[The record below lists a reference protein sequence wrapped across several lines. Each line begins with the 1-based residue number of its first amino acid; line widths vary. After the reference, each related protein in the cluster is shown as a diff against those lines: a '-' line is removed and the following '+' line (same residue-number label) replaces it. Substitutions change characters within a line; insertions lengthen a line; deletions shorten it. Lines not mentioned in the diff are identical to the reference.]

1 MRGDSN
7 GGRKLLLSSLVALV
21 LGGCGSGVN
30 LTPKTGTDLGL
41 MSSAFAAGQAIP
53 RMYTCDG
60 GDHSPPLQWA
70 GPPAGTASLALVV
83 EDPDAPGGTFT
94 HWLIYALPATARSL
108 AESVPVAPAG
118 PDGSRQGQN
127 GFGKP
132 GYGGPCPPSGTHHY
146 YFRLYALDTALSL
159 PAAATVDRLRT
170 AMSGHVL
177 ARGEWMGTYSR

>member
-1 MRGDSN
+1 
-7 GGRKLLLSSLVALV
+7 
-21 LGGCGSGVN
+21 
-30 LTPKTGTDLGL
+30 
-41 MSSAFAAGQAIP
+41 
-53 RMYTCDG
+53 
-60 GDHSPPLQWA
+60 
-70 GPPAGTASLALVV
+70 LVV

-108 AESVPVAPAG
+108 AESVPVAPTG
-118 PDGSRQGQN
+118 PDGSRQGLN

-159 PAAATVDRLRT
+159 PAAATVDTLRT